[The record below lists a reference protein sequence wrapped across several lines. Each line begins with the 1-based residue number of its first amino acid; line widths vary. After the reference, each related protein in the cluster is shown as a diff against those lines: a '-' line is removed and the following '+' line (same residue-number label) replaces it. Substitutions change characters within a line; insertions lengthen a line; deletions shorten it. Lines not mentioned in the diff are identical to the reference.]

1 MPDSATCGSCKHY
14 IGGGDWNL
22 CCDLKYDLCYRFDE
36 VCENYVYS
44 EEKVQLLKELDKK
57 IAKMVKELQIQ
68 EALEAVHRANQQG
81 NNTTSF
87 R

>member
-1 MPDSATCGSCKHY
+1 MADTCGSCKHY

-22 CCDLKYDLCYRFDE
+22 CCDLKYDLCYRFSE
-36 VCENYVYS
+36 ACENYVYS
-44 EEKVQLLKELDKK
+44 EEKVQQLKELDKK
-57 IAKMVKELQIQ
+57 IARIVKELQTQ
-68 EALEAVHRANQQG
+68 ETLEAFHRANQQG